1 MSEIEKKKAIII
13 GGGPGG
19 LTAAYEF
26 LLHTAIQPIVIE
38 QNNNLGGIS
47 QTIEYKGNK
56 IDIGGH
62 RFFSKSDRVMDWWLS
77 ILPVQNEQDEIIGVS
92 YQNKTNNITT
102 SKEMSSGDNV
112 MLVRNRLSRILFL
125 RKLFD
130 YPLSLSVKTISQLG
144 LFRIIKIG
152 FSYLRVK
159 IFPVKNEKTLEDFF
173 INRFGRELYNTFFKD
188 YTEKVW
194 GQSCKDLDASWGAQR
209 IKGLSISK
217 AILHALK
224 TPFLEKDLSQKN
236 TETSLIERFLYP
248 KFGPGQMWERV
259 GAIVEEKG
267 GIILR
272 NKKVV
277 AIHNSEGEISSITTK
292 DLRTGKEEVL
302 EGHYFI
308 STMPIKELIGSF
320 AKVAPLEVQR
330 VSEGLVYRDFMT
342 VGLLL
347 SKLKIKGQDGAL
359 LPDTWIYVQE
369 RDVKVGRIQFFNNWS
384 PYMIKDPSKVW
395 IGMEYFVNEG
405 DELWAMKDT
414 LMAALAIEEMVKLGF
429 IDKEDCIDNVV
440 IRMPK
445 AYPAYTGSYKDF
457 DVIRNYT
464 DKIENL
470 FLVGRN
476 GMHRYNNQDHSML
489 TAMVSVENIINGV
502 KTKDTIWDINTE
514 QEYHESK

>member
-1 MSEIEKKKAIII
+1 MEKKKAIII

-26 LLHTAIQPIVIE
+26 LLHSNIHPIVIE
-38 QNNNLGGIS
+38 QNNILGGIS
-47 QTIEYKGNK
+47 QTIDYKGNK

-62 RFFSKSDRVMDWWLS
+62 RFFSKSDRVMQWWLN
-77 ILPVQNEQDEIIGVS
+77 ILPVETNKNETIEIS
-92 YQNKTNNITT
+92 FQNKTKNVSGSNN
-102 SKEMSSGDNV
+102 SSSASDNV

-130 YPLSLSVKTISQLG
+130 YPLSLNLKTIGQLG
-144 LFRIIKIG
+144 VFRILRIG
-152 FSYLRVK
+152 FSYTRVK
-159 IFPVKNEKTLEDFF
+159 IFPIKKEKTLEDFF
-173 INRFGRELYNTFFKD
+173 INRFGRELYHTFFKD

-217 AILHALK
+217 AVFHAIK
-224 TPFLEKDLSQKN
+224 APFRKDNLAQKKI
-236 TETSLIERFLYP
+236 ETSLIERFLYP
-248 KFGPGQMWERV
+248 KFGPGQMWQRV
-259 GAIVEEKG
+259 GELVEEKG
-267 GIILR
+267 GVILK
-272 NKKVV
+272 NKKVISIQNKD
-277 AIHNSEGEISSITTK
+277 AEISSVTIKDVIT
-292 DLRTGKEEVL
+292 GVEEVL

-308 STMPIKELIGSF
+308 STMPVKELIGIF
-320 AKVAPLEVQR
+320 AVDAPLEVKK
-330 VSEGLVYRDFMT
+330 VSAGLIYRDFMT

-347 SKLKIKGQDGAL
+347 NKLKIKGKEGSI

-384 PYMIKDPSKVW
+384 PFMVKDPTKVW
-395 IGMEYFVNEG
+395 IGLEYFVNEG
-405 DELWAMKDT
+405 DELWEMSDHDMVN
-414 LMAALAIEEMVKLGF
+414 LALEEMVKIGF
-429 IDKEDCIDNVV
+429 VDREDCIDSVV

-445 AYPAYTGSYKDF
+445 AYPAYTGTYENF
-457 DVIRNYT
+457 DTIRSYT
-464 DKIENL
+464 DMIENL

-502 KTKDTIWDINTE
+502 TSKSNIWAINTE
-514 QEYHESK
+514 QEYHEDKQ